1 MMGLMVGFL
10 KTEELELPRNVTVKC
25 DTVPNVVTLAAPI
38 DVVTLFTN
46 ISIRHHN
53 FSRMKC

>member
-1 MMGLMVGFL
+1 MVGFL